1 MFIYNGSEID
11 ITRMQV
17 IGDNQYPPVWLAD
30 PVARAELGIIE
41 IDGAP
46 PAVGANQRPTVRDI
60 VQGDDGAWSVTWN
73 VVDLTPAEIAARDA
87 ALAAEQAA
95 RVPQK
100 VTRRQAR
107 QSLLLA
113 GLLEA
118 VQPTIDAIADPVRR
132 GLAQIEWDDSLE
144 FERRHPLVMNVGV
157 ALGLDDA
164 ALDAL
169 FIQAAA
175 L

>member
-30 PVARAELGIIE
+30 PAARAELGIIE
-41 IDGAP
+41 VDGAP
-46 PAVGANQRPTVRDI
+46 PAVGANQRAAVREI
-60 VQGDDGAWSVTWN
+60 VRNDDDGWAVIWD
-73 VVDLTPAEIAARDA
+73 VVDMTPEEIAARDA

-107 QSLLLA
+107 QALLLA
-113 GLLEA
+113 GLLDA
-118 VQPTIDAIADPVRR
+118 VQPAIDAISDPVRR
-132 GLAQIEWDDSLE
+132 RLAQIEWDDSLE
-144 FERRHPLVMNVGV
+144 FDRHHPLVKSIGV
-157 ALGLDDA
+157 ALVLDDV
-164 ALDAL
+164 ALDTL
-169 FIQAAA
+169 FLQAAA